1 MAWSRRRFAIFT
13 CVLGTAA
20 LAIGIGVATGAK
32 LKTKSATTSIKA
44 ASNGAATAK
53 CKRGSEAV
61 SGGFDTPDFDTTYLE
76 ASIWTIDSKREG
88 KRKWTSA
95 GHNFGGAA
103 GELVSFAYC
112 DRSEPRLK
120 AKSQSVT
127 VPGGVLG
134 FGSATATAKCKRGSE
149 AVAGGAGVPE
159 FDVTGGE
166 VVLVKSRREGK
177 RKWAVT
183 GANDGPT
190 DGELVAFAYCDK
202 SEPGLKTKSMSTDL
216 DPYPDTGRATT
227 NCKEGRQAVSG
238 GFAGDF
244 DPSGL
249 GAVILPLASKR
260 DGKRKWTATGYNDSS
275 GAGGEFVA
283 YVYCA
288 KKKQG

>member
-1 MAWSRRRFAIFT
+1 MASSRRRFAIWA
-13 CVLGTAA
+13 CVLGTAT
-20 LAIGIGVATGAK
+20 LVVGIGVATGAK
-32 LKTKSATTSIKA
+32 LKTKSASTTVGTQ
-44 ASNGAATAK
+44 ASGSVTAK
-53 CKRGSEAV
+53 CKQGSEAV
-61 SGGFDTPDFDTTYLE
+61 SGGFETPDFDTTYLE

-88 KRKWTSA
+88 KRKWTRA
-95 GHNFGGAA
+95 GHNFGDAA

-112 DRSEPRLK
+112 DKSEPRLK
-120 AKSQSVT
+120 VKSQTVT

-159 FDVTGGE
+159 FDVMGGA

-183 GANDGPT
+183 GANDGPA

-216 DPYPDTGRATT
+216 DPYPDTARATT
-227 NCKEGRQAVSG
+227 KCKKGRLAISG
-238 GFAGDF
+238 GFAGEF

-249 GAVILPLASKR
+249 GPVILPLASKR

-288 KKKQG
+288 KKK